1 MLVSFRSFQSSFI
14 TNRLPPPYSTI
25 AVLSVDIAAEVG
37 RIVVD
42 TSTRAHVSSSILP
55 SPVVMDVVRDTD
67 CMSASACC
75 SLYPTLFHSRPFTRE
90 QLQRWAAATNSQED
104 QQRDRLGGDAQPLVE
119 LVLPVSLAQLR
130 QRYNAPPRLCASSGG
145 LAIVEQVS
153 ILCATWNM

>member
-1 MLVSFRSFQSSFI
+1 
-14 TNRLPPPYSTI
+14 
-25 AVLSVDIAAEVG
+25 
-37 RIVVD
+37 
-42 TSTRAHVSSSILP
+42 
-55 SPVVMDVVRDTD
+55 MDVVRDTD

-75 SLYPTLFHSRPFTRE
+75 SLSPTLFRSRLFTRE

-104 QQRDRLGGDAQPLVE
+104 QQLGGDVQPPAE

-145 LAIVEQVS
+145 HAIVEQVS